1 MQLQEG
7 QKGGQAGDSSA
18 RELQL
23 EEQLAEARSIID
35 EQVQQRTLSELNLL
49 NRLLWVT
56 KYLSLFSFWFIVSET
71 LLRI

>member
-56 KYLSLFSFWFIVSET
+56 KYLSLFTFWFIVSET

>member
-1 MQLQEG
+1 MIQLQG

-35 EQVQQRTLSELNLL
+35 EQVL
-49 NRLLWVT
+49 
-56 KYLSLFSFWFIVSET
+56 
-71 LLRI
+71 

>member
-1 MQLQEG
+1 MIQLQD

-35 EQVQQRTLSELNLL
+35 EQVLVRTLSEFSQLNL
-49 NRLLWVT
+49 
-56 KYLSLFSFWFIVSET
+56 F
-71 LLRI
+71 